1 MTHNGTVIA
10 SFGRRFLVEFDDG
23 RILDCTAY
31 GKKSGI
37 VCGDRVFGTT
47 LNNEQGVIEAVAP
60 RATLLLRADQF
71 RQKLIAANLDQTIFV
86 CAAEPTLYEEL
97 LNRAMIASEAAGIK
111 FIIVANKIDLPQ
123 SAALLDKLA
132 PYRQLGYTVLPL
144 SAKRDAQ
151 PAMALLEGHR
161 SVVIGQS
168 GVGKSTLINAL
179 IPNAGAR
186 TREISQALQ
195 AGKHTTTHSQLYRL
209 ADGWLIDAPGVQEYG
224 LGHLDS
230 AALSDAFIEFRPY
243 FGQCRF
249 QDCRHLNEPGC
260 AIDAAVERGAVT
272 GARLGY
278 YRKFAGELVTQRA
291 SSGR

>member
-37 VCGDRVFGTT
+37 VCGDRVFGAT

-111 FIIVANKIDLPQ
+111 FIIVANKIDLPH

-132 PYRQLGYTVLPL
+132 PYRQLGYTVLAL

-151 PAMALLEGHR
+151 PAMSLFASHR

-186 TREISQALQ
+186 TREISQALR

-224 LGHLDS
+224 LGHLET

-243 FGQCRF
+243 LGQCRF
-249 QDCRHLNEPGC
+249 QDCRHLNEPDC
-260 AIDAAVERGAVT
+260 AISAAVEGGAVN

-278 YRKFAGELVTQRA
+278 YRKFAKEISA
-291 SSGR
+291 GRQS